1 MAFKAFNNTAGLDS
15 LVPILLVF
23 SAYPQMAK
31 LDTPLL
37 TVTQRVNAVKKA
49 IAEIYKLY
57 TEWQVADVLN
67 MRNGPKINTIYNLP
81 PNLPVL
87 V

>member
-1 MAFKAFNNTAGLDS
+1 MAFKVFNNNTSLNG

-31 LDTPLL
+31 LDAPLL
-37 TVTQRVNAVKKA
+37 TVTQHANAVKKA

-57 TEWQVADVLN
+57 TE
-67 MRNGPKINTIYNLP
+67 
-81 PNLPVL
+81 
-87 V
+87 